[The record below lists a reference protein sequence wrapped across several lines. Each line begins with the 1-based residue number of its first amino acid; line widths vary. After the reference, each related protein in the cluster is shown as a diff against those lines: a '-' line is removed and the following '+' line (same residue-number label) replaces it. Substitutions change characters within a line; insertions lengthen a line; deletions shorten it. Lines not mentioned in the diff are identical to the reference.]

1 MEEFMRNSKT
11 PIKLGLLSLALVLA
25 LPTNIKASEAKDSTM
40 GKITAIS
47 GSEEAAQSTGNTSES
62 TENNSSKDKP
72 SLMEALIKQSEI
84 IRSTI
89 NANEVQTS
97 PKENMPSVSKPEPA
111 PTPSQAPA
119 PAQVQAPSPAQAPA
133 SETNVKNTNYL
144 SQAYIKP
151 SVVKD
156 KLKEVKND
164 DQTKFYTLSFR
175 LALEENGHDEEYQVY
190 FFALKN
196 SQVKDLSL
204 VNTVLDEKA
213 SLADDNKVEEF
224 ENDEIKGIKVD
235 LKFDR
240 NAQVTGQIKINE
252 EDEPGDYTV
261 YYLVVKDGKRQIGKL
276 ETYLTKTADK
286 TFAETDNDENLSL
299 INPFDHLPF
308 SQYIEND
315 NIGDRKLTGYF
326 NFSYAEYSKYTFTL
340 TYIDPVTKEISKE
353 EYDKPE
359 DIIVKGQSLARI
371 DIREKGALV
380 ASDEVKKDTANK
392 ATDKSASSGPQSL
405 GDLMAGKVARTA
417 DQSASKED
425 IVKNLQTA
433 TRTLED
439 TIKSNGKS
447 VVEADQN
454 LSQQE
459 ADQLAD
465 QLNKQDEIIRG
476 LIEQALLNYELDKLA
491 ELEKDDKARAQEE
504 YKKIKA
510 LVEDAKNASTKAE
523 NKLVELGEYTPDK
536 KDSFNLEGNDLISI
550 TKGKKTHARLNITK
564 LPSMTEIKDLTSH
577 YDNKEVKDFSK
588 NLDKK
593 VKYAVKKV
601 DTVTIGKETATKDKK
616 EEKGGSESK
625 GEIKNS
631 YPIFAR
637 FLENLNKK
645 SKTK

>member
-40 GKITAIS
+40 GKITAIG

-62 TENNSSKDKP
+62 TGNNSSKDKP

-97 PKENMPSVSKPEPA
+97 PEENMLSVSKPEPA
-111 PTPSQAPA
+111 PAPAPTPAPAPSQA
-119 PAQVQAPSPAQAPA
+119 QAPS

-156 KLKEVKND
+156 KLKGVKID
-164 DQTKFYTLSFR
+164 DQNKAYTLSFS
-175 LALEENGHDEEYQVY
+175 LALEEKGLDEEYQVY

-235 LKFDR
+235 LKFAR

-340 TYIDPVTKEISKE
+340 TYIDPVTKEITKE

-392 ATDKSASSGPQSL
+392 ATEKSASSSQQSL

-417 DQSASKED
+417 DQSANKED

-433 TRTLED
+433 TRTLEGMVA
-439 TIKSNGKS
+439 TNGKS

-577 YDNKEVKDFSK
+577 YDNKDVKDFSK
-588 NLDKK
+588 KLDKK
-593 VKYAVKKV
+593 VKDAVEKVKKV
-601 DTVTIGKETATKDKK
+601 ETVTIGKETATKDKK

>member
-47 GSEEAAQSTGNTSES
+47 GSEEAAPSTGNTSES
-62 TENNSSKDKP
+62 TGNNSSKDKP
-72 SLMEALIKQSEI
+72 SGLMEALIKQSEI

-97 PKENMPSVSKPEPA
+97 PEENMLSVSKPEPA
-111 PTPSQAPA
+111 PAPTPAPA
-119 PAQVQAPSPAQAPA
+119 PSQAQAPA

-156 KLKEVKND
+156 ELKEVKID
-164 DQTKFYTLSFR
+164 DQNKAYTLSFS
-175 LALEENGHDEEYQVY
+175 LALEEKGLDEEYQVY

-235 LKFDR
+235 LKFAR

-340 TYIDPVTKEISKE
+340 TYIDPVTKEITKE

-392 ATDKSASSGPQSL
+392 ATEKSASSSPQSL

-417 DQSASKED
+417 DQSANKED

-433 TRTLED
+433 TRTLEGMVA
-439 TIKSNGKS
+439 TNGKS

-476 LIEQALLNYELDKLA
+476 LIEQALLNYELDELAKL
-491 ELEKDDKARAQEE
+491 EEKNKEKAQEE

-577 YDNKEVKDFSK
+577 YDNKDVKDFSK
-588 NLDKK
+588 NLQEK

>member
-1 MEEFMRNSKT
+1 MKNSKT

-25 LPTNIKASEAKDSTM
+25 LPTNIKASEAKDRTM
-40 GKITAIS
+40 GKITAPS
-47 GSEEAAQSTGNTSES
+47 GSEEAAPS
-62 TENNSSKDKP
+62 TENKSSEDKP
-72 SLMEALIKQSEI
+72 SLMKALIDQAEVIKD
-84 IRSTI
+84 TI

-97 PKENMPSVSKPEPA
+97 PEESMLRVSRPEPA

-119 PAQVQAPSPAQAPA
+119 QSQGQSPAPA
-133 SETNVKNTNYL
+133 SEAKVKNTNYI

-156 KLKEVKND
+156 KLKEVKID
-164 DQTKFYTLSFR
+164 DQTKSYTLSFR
-175 LALEENGHDEEYQVY
+175 LALEEKGIDQDYQVY

-213 SLADDNKVEEF
+213 SLGEDNKVEEF
-224 ENDEIKGIKVD
+224 ENDEIKGLKVD
-235 LKFDR
+235 LRFSR
-240 NAQVTGQIKINE
+240 NASVTGQINISQD
-252 EDEPGDYTV
+252 DEPGDYTV

-299 INPFDHLPF
+299 INPFDNLPF

-315 NIGDRKLTGYF
+315 NIGDRKITGYF

-340 TYIDPVTKEISKE
+340 TYIDPVTKEITKE

-371 DIREKGALV
+371 DIKEKGDLV
-380 ASDEVKKDTANK
+380 SSSEVKKDTAK
-392 ATDKSASSGPQSL
+392 SATDRSASSSPLSL

-417 DQSASKED
+417 DQSANKED

-433 TRTLED
+433 TRTLEGMVA
-439 TIKSNGKS
+439 TNGKS

-465 QLNKQDEIIRG
+465 QLNKQDEIIKG

-491 ELEKDDKARAQEE
+491 ELEKNDKDKANEE
-504 YKKIKA
+504 YKKIA
-510 LVEDAKNASTKAE
+510 VLVKDAQNASAKAE
-523 NKLVELGEYTPDK
+523 TKLVELGEYTPDK
-536 KDSFNLEGNDLISI
+536 KDSFNLNGNNLVSI
-550 TKGKKTHARLNITK
+550 TQGKKPYARLDITK
-564 LPSMTEIKDLTSH
+564 LPSMTEVKDLTSH
-577 YDNKEVKDFSK
+577 YDIKEVKDFSK

-593 VKYAVKKV
+593 VKDAVKKV
-601 DTVTIGKETATKDKK
+601 DTVTIGKETATKEKK

>member
-1 MEEFMRNSKT
+1 MEEFMKNSKK

-25 LPTNIKASEAKDSTM
+25 LPTNIIASEVKDNDT
-40 GKITAIS
+40 T
-47 GSEEAAQSTGNTSES
+47 NTSQEEVAASS
-62 TENNSSKDKP
+62 TENNSSKDKT
-72 SLMEALIKQSEI
+72 SGLMEALIKQSEI

-89 NANEVQTS
+89 NDNEVQTS
-97 PKENMPSVSKPEPA
+97 PKENMLSVSKPEPA
-111 PTPSQAPA
+111 PTPAQTPSQ
-119 PAQVQAPSPAQAPA
+119 AQAPA
-133 SETNVKNTNYL
+133 SESKVKNTNYL

-156 KLKEVKND
+156 KLKEVKID
-164 DQTKFYTLSFR
+164 DQNKAYTLSFS
-175 LALEENGHDEEYQVY
+175 LALEEKGLDEQYQVY

-204 VNTVLDEKA
+204 ANTVLDEKA
-213 SLADDNKVEEF
+213 TLADDNKVEEF

-235 LKFDR
+235 LKFAR

-252 EDEPGDYTV
+252 DDEPGDYSV

-286 TFAETDNDENLSL
+286 TFAATDNEENLSL

-308 SQYIEND
+308 TQYIEND

-326 NFSYAEYSKYTFTL
+326 NFSYADYSKYKFTL
-340 TYIDPVTKEISKE
+340 TYIDPVTKEITKE

-359 DIIVKGQSLARI
+359 DIIVKAQSLAKI
-371 DIREKGALV
+371 DIIEKGALV

-433 TRTLED
+433 TKTLEGMVA
-439 TIKSNGKS
+439 TNGKS
-447 VVEADQN
+447 VVEADKN

-476 LIEQALLNYELDKLA
+476 LIEQALLNNELDELA
-491 ELEKDDKARAQEE
+491 KLEKTKAQEE
-504 YKKIKA
+504 YKKIAA
-510 LVEDAKNASTKAE
+510 LVEGAKNASTKAE

-550 TKGKKTHARLNITK
+550 TKGAKPYARLKITK
-564 LPSMTEIKDLTSH
+564 LPSMTEVKDLTSH

-593 VKYAVKKV
+593 VKDAMKKVEAV
-601 DTVTIGKETATKDKK
+601 DTVTIGKDTATKDKK

>member
-1 MEEFMRNSKT
+1 MKNSKT

-40 GKITAIS
+40 GKITAIG
-47 GSEEAAQSTGNTSES
+47 GSEEAAPSTGNTSES

-97 PKENMPSVSKPEPA
+97 PKENMLSVSKPEPA
-111 PTPSQAPA
+111 PTPAPA
-119 PAQVQAPSPAQAPA
+119 PAPSQAQAPA
-133 SETNVKNTNYL
+133 SESKVKNTNYL

-156 KLKEVKND
+156 ELKEVKID
-164 DQTKFYTLSFR
+164 DQNKAYTLSFS
-175 LALEENGHDEEYQVY
+175 LALEEKGLDEEYQVY

-224 ENDEIKGIKVD
+224 ENDEIKGLKVD
-235 LKFDR
+235 LRFSR
-240 NAQVTGQIKINE
+240 NASVTGQINISQD
-252 EDEPGDYTV
+252 DEPGDYTI

-286 TFAETDNDENLSL
+286 TFAKTDNDENLSL

-340 TYIDPVTKEISKE
+340 TYIDPVTKEITKE

-371 DIREKGALV
+371 DIREKGTLV

-392 ATDKSASSGPQSL
+392 ATEKSASSSPQSL

-417 DQSASKED
+417 DQSANKED

-433 TRTLED
+433 TKTLEGMVA
-439 TIKSNGKS
+439 TNGKS

-491 ELEKDDKARAQEE
+491 ELEKTDKDKANEE
-504 YKKIKA
+504 YKKIA
-510 LVEDAKNASTKAE
+510 VLVKDAQNASAKAE

-536 KDSFNLEGNDLISI
+536 KDSFNLNGNNLVSI
-550 TKGKKTHARLNITK
+550 TKGAKPYARLDITK
-564 LPSMTEIKDLTSH
+564 LPSMTEVKDLTSH

-593 VKYAVKKV
+593 VKDAVKKV
-601 DTVTIGKETATKDKK
+601 DTVTIGKDTATKEKK

>member
-1 MEEFMRNSKT
+1 MEEFMKNSKT

-40 GKITAIS
+40 GKITAIG
-47 GSEEAAQSTGNTSES
+47 GSEEAAPSTGNTSES

-97 PKENMPSVSKPEPA
+97 PKENMLSVSKPEPA

-119 PAQVQAPSPAQAPA
+119 PVPAPSQAQAPS
-133 SETNVKNTNYL
+133 SETNVKNTNYI

-156 KLKEVKND
+156 KLKGVKID
-164 DQTKFYTLSFR
+164 DQNNAYTLSFS
-175 LALEENGHDEEYQVY
+175 LALEEKGLDEEYQVY

-235 LKFDR
+235 LKFAR

-252 EDEPGDYTV
+252 DDEPGDYTV

-315 NIGDRKLTGYF
+315 NIGDRKITGYF

-380 ASDEVKKDTANK
+380 ASDEVKKDAANK

-433 TRTLED
+433 TKTLEGMVA
-439 TIKSNGKS
+439 TNGKS

-550 TKGKKTHARLNITK
+550 TKGAKTHARLNITK

-593 VKYAVKKV
+593 VKDAVKKV

>member
-1 MEEFMRNSKT
+1 MKNSKT

-47 GSEEAAQSTGNTSES
+47 GSEEATPSTGNTSES

-97 PKENMPSVSKPEPA
+97 PKENMLSVSKPEPA
-111 PTPSQAPA
+111 PTPAPTPAPA
-119 PAQVQAPSPAQAPA
+119 PAPSQAQAPS

-156 KLKEVKND
+156 KLKGVKID
-164 DQTKFYTLSFR
+164 DQNNAYTLSFS
-175 LALEENGHDEEYQVY
+175 LALEEKGLDEEYQVY
-190 FFALKN
+190 FFAFKN

-235 LKFDR
+235 LKFAR

-252 EDEPGDYTV
+252 DDEPGDYTV

-340 TYIDPVTKEISKE
+340 TYIDPVTKEITKE

-392 ATDKSASSGPQSL
+392 ATEKSASSSPQSL

-417 DQSASKED
+417 DQSANKED
-425 IVKNLQTA
+425 IVKNLQIA
-433 TRTLED
+433 TKTLEGMVA
-439 TIKSNGKS
+439 TNGKS
-447 VVEADQN
+447 VVEADKN

-476 LIEQALLNYELDKLA
+476 LIEQALLNNELDKLA

-577 YDNKEVKDFSK
+577 YNNKEVKDFSK
-588 NLDKK
+588 KLDQK
-593 VKYAVKKV
+593 VKDAVEKV
-601 DTVTIGKETATKDKK
+601 ETVTIGKETATKDKK

>member
-1 MEEFMRNSKT
+1 MRNSKT

-40 GKITAIS
+40 GKITAIG

-62 TENNSSKDKP
+62 TGNNSSKDKP

-97 PKENMPSVSKPEPA
+97 PEENMLSVSKPEPA
-111 PTPSQAPA
+111 PAPA
-119 PAQVQAPSPAQAPA
+119 PTPAPAPSQAQAPA
-133 SETNVKNTNYL
+133 SESKVKNTNYL

-156 KLKEVKND
+156 ELKEVKID
-164 DQTKFYTLSFR
+164 DQNKAYTLSFS
-175 LALEENGHDEEYQVY
+175 LALEEKGLDEEYQIY

-213 SLADDNKVEEF
+213 SLGADNKIEEF
-224 ENDEIKGIKVD
+224 ENDEIKGLKVD
-235 LKFDR
+235 LRFSR
-240 NAQVTGQIKINE
+240 NASVTGQINISQD
-252 EDEPGDYTV
+252 DEPGDYTV

-299 INPFDHLPF
+299 INPFDNLPF

-315 NIGDRKLTGYF
+315 NIGDRKITGYF

-371 DIREKGALV
+371 DIREKGDLV
-380 ASDEVKKDTANK
+380 SSSEVKKDTAK
-392 ATDKSASSGPQSL
+392 SATDRSASSSPLSL
-405 GDLMAGKVARTA
+405 GDLMAGKVSSREAKNTPN
-417 DQSASKED
+417 KED
-425 IVKNLQTA
+425 IVQNLQTA
-433 TRTLED
+433 TRTLEGMVA
-439 TIKSNGKS
+439 TNGKS

-459 ADQLAD
+459 ADDLAD
-465 QLNKQDEIIRG
+465 QLNKQGEIIKG

-491 ELEKDDKARAQEE
+491 ELEKTDKDKANEE
-504 YKKIKA
+504 YKKIA
-510 LVEDAKNASTKAE
+510 VLVKDAQNASAKAE

-536 KDSFNLEGNDLISI
+536 KDSFNLNGNNLVSI
-550 TKGKKTHARLNITK
+550 TKGAKPYARLDITK
-564 LPSMTEIKDLTSH
+564 LPSMTEVKDLTSH

-593 VKYAVKKV
+593 VKDAVKKV
-601 DTVTIGKETATKDKK
+601 DTVTIGKDTATKEKK

>member
-1 MEEFMRNSKT
+1 MKNSKT

-25 LPTNIKASEAKDSTM
+25 LPINIKASEAKDSTM
-40 GKITAIS
+40 GKITAIG
-47 GSEEAAQSTGNTSES
+47 GSEEAAPSTGNTSES

-72 SLMEALIKQSEI
+72 SLMEALIKEAEV

-89 NANEVQTS
+89 NDNEVQTS
-97 PKENMPSVSKPEPA
+97 PKENMLSVSKPEPA
-111 PTPSQAPA
+111 PAPA
-119 PAQVQAPSPAQAPA
+119 PAQAQAPA
-133 SETNVKNTNYL
+133 SESKVKNTNYL

-156 KLKEVKND
+156 KLKEVKID
-164 DQTKFYTLSFR
+164 DQTKAYTLSFS
-175 LALEENGHDEEYQVY
+175 LALEEKGLDEQYQVY

-235 LKFDR
+235 LKFAR

-252 EDEPGDYTV
+252 DDEPGDYSV

-286 TFAETDNDENLSL
+286 TFAETDNEENLSL

-308 SQYIEND
+308 TQYIEND

-326 NFSYAEYSKYTFTL
+326 NFSYADYSKYKFTL
-340 TYIDPVTKEISKE
+340 TYIDPVTKEITKE

-359 DIIVKGQSLARI
+359 DIIVKAQSLAKI
-371 DIREKGALV
+371 DIIEKGALV

-433 TRTLED
+433 TKTLEGMVA
-439 TIKSNGKS
+439 TNGKS
-447 VVEADQN
+447 VVEADKN

-465 QLNKQDEIIRG
+465 QLNKQDEIIKG

-491 ELEKDDKARAQEE
+491 DLEKTDKAKAQEE

-510 LVEDAKNASTKAE
+510 LVEGAKNASTKAE

-536 KDSFNLEGNDLISI
+536 KDSFDLKGNDLISI
-550 TKGKKTHARLNITK
+550 TKGAKPYARLNITK
-564 LPSMTEIKDLTSH
+564 LPSMTEVKDLTSH

-593 VKYAVKKV
+593 VKDAMKKVEAV
-601 DTVTIGKETATKDKK
+601 DTVTIGKDTATKDKK

>member
-1 MEEFMRNSKT
+1 MKNSKT

-25 LPTNIKASEAKDSTM
+25 LPTNIKASEAKDRM
-40 GKITAIS
+40 GKITPIS
-47 GSEEAAQSTGNTSES
+47 GSEEAASS

-72 SLMEALIKQSEI
+72 SGLMKDLIDNSDV

-89 NANEVQTS
+89 NDNEVQTS
-97 PKENMPSVSKPEPA
+97 PEENMLRVSEPEPA
-111 PTPSQAPA
+111 PSQSQSQGQSPAPA
-119 PAQVQAPSPAQAPA
+119 PAQAQAPA

-151 SVVKD
+151 NVTKE

-164 DQTKFYTLSFR
+164 DSSKSYTLSFSIG
-175 LALEENGHDEEYQVY
+175 LAEEGIEKPYQVY
-190 FFALKN
+190 IFALKN
-196 SQVKDLSL
+196 SQVKNLSL

-240 NAQVTGQIKINE
+240 NASVTGQIKINE
-252 EDEPGDYTV
+252 EDEPGDYTI

-315 NIGDRKLTGYF
+315 NIGDRKITGYF

-359 DIIVKGQSLARI
+359 DIIVKGQSLAKI

-433 TRTLED
+433 TRTLEGMVA
-439 TIKSNGKS
+439 TNGKS
-447 VVEADQN
+447 VVEADKN

-476 LIEQALLNYELDKLA
+476 LIEQALLNNELDELA
-491 ELEKDDKARAQEE
+491 KLEKNDKAKAQEE

-523 NKLVELGEYTPDK
+523 NKLIELGEYTPDK

-550 TKGKKTHARLNITK
+550 TNGKKTHARLNITK
-564 LPSMTEIKDLTSH
+564 LPSMTEIKDL
-577 YDNKEVKDFSK
+577 SK
-588 NLDKK
+588 NLQEK

-631 YPIFAR
+631 YPIFVR

>member
-1 MEEFMRNSKT
+1 MRNSKT

-433 TRTLED
+433 TKTLEGMVA
-439 TIKSNGKS
+439 TNGKS

-510 LVEDAKNASTKAE
+510 LVEDAKNASSKAE

-593 VKYAVKKV
+593 VKDAVKKV

>member
-1 MEEFMRNSKT
+1 MKNSKT

-40 GKITAIS
+40 GKITALS
-47 GSEEAAQSTGNTSES
+47 GSEESAPSTGNTSES

-72 SLMEALIKQSEI
+72 SLMKALIDQADVIKD
-84 IRSTI
+84 TI

-97 PKENMPSVSKPEPA
+97 PEESMLRVSRPEPA
-111 PTPSQAPA
+111 PTTSQAP
-119 PAQVQAPSPAQAPA
+119 VQSQGQSPAQAPA
-133 SETNVKNTNYL
+133 PEAKVKNTNYL

-156 KLKEVKND
+156 KLKEVKID
-164 DQTKFYTLSFR
+164 DQTKSYTLSFR
-175 LALEENGHDEEYQVY
+175 LALEEKGIDQDYQVY

-213 SLADDNKVEEF
+213 SLGEDNKVEEF
-224 ENDEIKGIKVD
+224 ENDEIKGLKVD
-235 LKFDR
+235 LRFSR
-240 NAQVTGQIKINE
+240 NASVTGQINISQD
-252 EDEPGDYTV
+252 DEPGDYTV

-299 INPFDHLPF
+299 INPFDNLPF

-315 NIGDRKLTGYF
+315 NIGDRKITGYF

-371 DIREKGALV
+371 DIKEKGDLV
-380 ASDEVKKDTANK
+380 SSSEVKKDTAKSAN
-392 ATDKSASSGPQSL
+392 DRSASSSPLSL

-417 DQSASKED
+417 DQSANKED

-433 TRTLED
+433 TRTLEGMVA
-439 TIKSNGKS
+439 TNGKS
-447 VVEADQN
+447 VVEADKN

-459 ADQLAD
+459 ADDLAD
-465 QLNKQDEIIRG
+465 QLNKQDEIIKG

-491 ELEKDDKARAQEE
+491 ELEKTDKDKANEE
-504 YKKIKA
+504 YKKIA
-510 LVEDAKNASTKAE
+510 VLVKDAQNASAKAE

-536 KDSFNLEGNDLISI
+536 KDSFNLNGNNLVSI
-550 TKGKKTHARLNITK
+550 TKGAKPYARLDITK
-564 LPSMTEIKDLTSH
+564 LPSMTEVKDLTSH

-593 VKYAVKKV
+593 VKDAVKKV
-601 DTVTIGKETATKDKK
+601 DTVTIGKDTATKEKK